1 MNQLYKQNQP
11 EIDKILTKYPPAY
24 KRSAVM
30 PLLFLA
36 QREQG
41 YISKEQI
48 NEIAEILEIS
58 STEVASVVGFYTLFH
73 EQPGGKYRI
82 QVCTDLP
89 CALRGSEEFFQ
100 QLCDYL
106 GVQDGE
112 TTPDGLFTIES
123 VKCIAACHKA
133 PVFQLQEAGKLTYH
147 ENQSLETAKEII
159 EAIRVRNQEENSE
172 KSEEA

>member
-133 PVFQLQEAGKLTYH
+133 PVFQLQGAGKLTYH